1 MEHRKQL
8 RDEHG
13 VVSPIVGG
21 QGIAHAFWLRA
32 PGHGEIRP
40 ATLPERGREDLSW
53 QCLRVGSLGRDAAFA
68 VGLGLLVPIDDPVA
82 LGTTS
87 VLAGVLAGVER

>member
-13 VVSPIVGG
+13 VVLPIVGG

-32 PGHGEIRP
+32 PGYGEIRP
-40 ATLPERGREDLSW
+40 ATLPEPGRDDLSW
-53 QCLRVGSLGRDAAFA
+53 QRLRVGSLGRDAAFA
-68 VGLGLLVPIDDPVA
+68 EGLGLLVPTDDPAA
-82 LGTTS
+82 LGTMS
-87 VLAGVLAGVER
+87 VLAGVLSGVAR

>member
-32 PGHGEIRP
+32 P
-40 ATLPERGREDLSW
+40 
-53 QCLRVGSLGRDAAFA
+53 
-68 VGLGLLVPIDDPVA
+68 DDPAA

-87 VLAGVLAGVER
+87 ALAGVLSGVAR